1 MNITMGCLDIQVQAK
16 LSLLSEGE
24 AAHPR
29 RPSSLHPS
37 LAASPLPPS
46 TFPEPLPY
54 PSQPSPYQ
62 QWTEPVNQVQG
73 LAGGYGG
80 EEQPMGHFPNQGGG
94 KIHLLFSTP
103 QLLKFPPS
111 PGGQTYP
118 SQEPVYETVPGSF
131 VPSSALHTM
140 DPPLIPSSPGPSPG
154 PTSYESLVPASP
166 GQSYYSSLPAEGGF
180 ASFQGPHQGFVGD
193 AGSQGYHSARSQG
206 PQAYPGGGGSLGFLA
221 AGGGS
226 DLAVGMDPLLA
237 TSRCEPAAWS
247 HKHFGLRTYCSAI
260 KCRWERGSRYGEV
273 PEGRSLSER

>member
-1 MNITMGCLDIQVQAK
+1 MMLMVLDETMNNVVPWYSGASQAEPVVRRGGWPPK
-16 LSLLSEGE
+16 KAELSPPQLGRLPSPTQHLPRTLALPRPTLSIPAMDGASEPGAGPSRGLWGRR
-24 AAHPR
+24 AAHGPLPKPR
-29 RPSSLHPS
+29 RWQN
-37 LAASPLPPS
+37 SP
-46 TFPEPLPY
+46 F
-54 PSQPSPYQ
+54 
-62 QWTEPVNQVQG
+62 VFN
-73 LAGGYGG
+73 
-80 EEQPMGHFPNQGGG
+80 
-94 KIHLLFSTP
+94 P

-111 PGGQTYP
+111 PGGQAYP

-180 ASFQGPHQGFVGD
+180 ASFQGSHQGFVGD

-247 HKHFGLRTYCSAI
+247 H
-260 KCRWERGSRYGEV
+260 
-273 PEGRSLSER
+273 